1 MLPPHSKCWDSR
13 DLTRL
18 KALRPIGKNA
28 NRYLVSPAPFNCR
41 RHQNGVV
48 EGVVARMPGRGLLGS
63 SALPI
68 PLTNRMPNK
77 HNAKCRHHIPKMKFS
92 VRNWAEYDAALRA
105 RDSLT
110 LWVTPEAM
118 DHWAAQPRSTPGG
131 QGFYSD
137 LAIETSL
144 MLRFVLRHH
153 PRRAILDPVLESTTN
168 GLVPTIECAVSG
180 ELRSS
185 P

>member
-1 MLPPHSKCWDSR
+1 M
-13 DLTRL
+13 
-18 KALRPIGKNA
+18 
-28 NRYLVSPAPFNCR
+28 
-41 RHQNGVV
+41 
-48 EGVVARMPGRGLLGS
+48 
-63 SALPI
+63 
-68 PLTNRMPNK
+68 TNRMPNK
-77 HNAKCRHHIPKMKFS
+77 HNAKCRHPIPKMKFS

-110 LWVTPEAM
+110 LWVTAGAM

-168 GLVPTIECAVSG
+168 VLVPTIECAVSG